1 MYIAQVITNGILL
14 GSVYALL
21 GLGMTLI
28 FGIVKQTN
36 LAHGVFIVLGAYLSS
51 VLAPVLGIDPIFTL
65 FLTVPLM
72 FLFGFVLQYFLI
84 GKAMQKG
91 SEPAL
96 LVTFGLSIILQDA
109 MLLIFT
115 ADAQHITAA
124 YSVANFDIFGLK
136 VSVLNVVLFCISL
149 VTIGA
154 LWLFLNRTYIGR
166 AIRATSDNP
175 EAASLAGVSV
185 KKIYAIAMGIA
196 MASAAVA
203 GLCVGMKWTFYAS
216 SGGSYL
222 LIAFVVVVIGGLGSV
237 PGTLIAGLLF
247 GLAQVIG
254 GANYGL
260 LISYVILLIVLVV
273 KPQGILGKKV

>member
-1 MYIAQVITNGILL
+1 MYIAQVITHGILL

-84 GKAMQKG
+84 GRAMQKG

>member
-1 MYIAQVITNGILL
+1 MYIAQVITNGLLL

-51 VLAPVLGIDPIFTL
+51 VIAPMLGIDPIFTL
-65 FLTVPLM
+65 LITVPLM
-72 FLFGFVLQYFLI
+72 FLLGFVLQYFLI

-115 ADAQHITAA
+115 ADAQHIATS
-124 YSVANFDIFGLK
+124 YSVANFDLFGLK
-136 VSVLNVVLFCISL
+136 ISVLNVVLFCISL

-154 LWLFLNRTYIGR
+154 LWLFLNHTYTGR
-166 AIRATSDNP
+166 AIRATSDNA
-175 EAASLAGVSV
+175 EAASLTGVSV

-273 KPQGILGKKV
+273 KPQGILGKKA

>member
-1 MYIAQVITNGILL
+1 M
-14 GSVYALL
+14 
-21 GLGMTLI
+21 
-28 FGIVKQTN
+28 
-36 LAHGVFIVLGAYLSS
+36 
-51 VLAPVLGIDPIFTL
+51 
-65 FLTVPLM
+65 
-72 FLFGFVLQYFLI
+72 
-84 GKAMQKG
+84 
-91 SEPAL
+91 
-96 LVTFGLSIILQDA
+96 QDA

>member
-36 LAHGVFIVLGAYLSS
+36 LAHGVFIVLGAYLSA

-91 SEPAL
+91 AEPAL
-96 LVTFGLSIILQDA
+96 LVTFGLSIIIQDA

-115 ADAQHITAA
+115 ADAQHIATS
-124 YSVANFDIFGLK
+124 YSTDNFDIFGLK
-136 VSVLNVVLFCISL
+136 ISVLNVVLFCISL

-154 LWLFLNRTYIGR
+154 LWLFLNHTYVGR

-216 SGGSYL
+216 SGGNYL

-260 LISYVILLIVLVV
+260 LISYAILLVVLVV

>member
-84 GKAMQKG
+84 GRAMQKG

-124 YSVANFDIFGLK
+124 YSVANFTVAAIIHAAARLR
-136 VSVLNVVLFCISL
+136 
-149 VTIGA
+149 T
-154 LWLFLNRTYIGR
+154 FL
-166 AIRATSDNP
+166 
-175 EAASLAGVSV
+175 L
-185 KKIYAIAMGIA
+185 
-196 MASAAVA
+196 
-203 GLCVGMKWTFYAS
+203 
-216 SGGSYL
+216 
-222 LIAFVVVVIGGLGSV
+222 SV
-237 PGTLIAGLLF
+237 PAIKYNKTTYTVLPTIIAGT
-247 GLAQVIG
+247 VRI
-254 GANYGL
+254 
-260 LISYVILLIVLVV
+260 
-273 KPQGILGKKV
+273 

>member
-65 FLTVPLM
+65 LLTVPLM

-96 LVTFGLSIILQDA
+96 LVTFGLSIILQDV

-115 ADAQHITAA
+115 ADAQHITTS

-154 LWLFLNRTYIGR
+154 LWLFLNKTYVGR

-175 EAASLAGVSV
+175 EAASLAGVSIR
-185 KKIYAIAMGIA
+185 KIYAIAMGIA

>member
-84 GKAMQKG
+84 GRAMQKG